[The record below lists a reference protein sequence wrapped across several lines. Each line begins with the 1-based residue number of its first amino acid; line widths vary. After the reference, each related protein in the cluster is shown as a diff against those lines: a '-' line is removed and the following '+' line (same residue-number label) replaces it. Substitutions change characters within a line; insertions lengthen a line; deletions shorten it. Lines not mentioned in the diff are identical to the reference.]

1 MWRGRPRPVLISL
14 FHSPSMSL
22 VTDSPSRQYLG
33 FRQRRVGA
41 PYRHVHDAPAEVSI
55 SPSPS
60 SFAEAGRRP
69 VHHILHRALEVACVR
84 PRCRARALFTRGRSS
99 RRWERPHPNEPWYD
113 DPRHNQQSS
122 SPCCRGDARSRA
134 LAFFAATGS
143 GGLALSP
150 GRHPAMLMLH
160 VRPARDGG
168 QQIKS

>member
-1 MWRGRPRPVLISL
+1 M
-14 FHSPSMSL
+14 
-22 VTDSPSRQYLG
+22 
-33 FRQRRVGA
+33 
-41 PYRHVHDAPAEVSI
+41 
-55 SPSPS
+55 
-60 SFAEAGRRP
+60 
-69 VHHILHRALEVACVR
+69 
-84 PRCRARALFTRGRSS
+84 ARAPPPGSDLFIPQPFYVIGHRQPKSTVFRLSAAAGGGPPTGMSTTLQQRYQYRRRLPHLQKPDADLFITFCTARLKLPASARDVVLEHS
-99 RRWERPHPNEPWYD
+99 LREGGVLARWERPHPNEPWYD